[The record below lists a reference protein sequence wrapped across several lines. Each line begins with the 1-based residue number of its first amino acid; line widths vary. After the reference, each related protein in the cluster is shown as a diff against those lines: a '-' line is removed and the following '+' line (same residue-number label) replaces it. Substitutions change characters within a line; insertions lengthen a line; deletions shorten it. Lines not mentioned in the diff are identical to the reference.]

1 MSASSKPLAIITGGA
16 VRLGQV
22 IALSLANA
30 GYTIGL
36 HYHTS
41 EAAAHQTARQ
51 LSAQDALAFLHS
63 ADLRDPAQVDALF
76 ARSAETGLPLRVLIN
91 SASVMP
97 RADILQ
103 MLVSEW
109 DDTLALNLRAPWL
122 CARCAAKQMDAAGG
136 VIVNLTDAG
145 AGRVWTNYPAYII
158 SKSGLDTLTRL
169 LARALAPRIRVNA
182 VAPGLI
188 LPSADMSSSEWDRLV
203 DRTPLKKAGDPQA
216 IADAVHF
223 LINNSH
229 ITGQTL
235 VVDGGYQ
242 LI

>member
-1 MSASSKPLAIITGGA
+1 MNASSKPLAIITGGA

-41 EAAAHQTARQ
+41 ESAARQTARQ
-51 LSAQDALAFLHS
+51 LSAQDALAFVHS

-76 ARSAETGLPLRVLIN
+76 AHAAETELPLRVLIN

-103 MLVSEW
+103 MPVSEW

-122 CARCAAKQMDAAGG
+122 CARSAAKQMDAAGG

-145 AGRVWTNYPAYII
+145 AGRVWTGYPAYVI

-169 LARALAPRIRVNA
+169 LARALAPKIRVNA

-188 LPSADMSSSEWDRLV
+188 LPSADMSPSEWDRLV
-203 DRTPLKKAGDPQA
+203 DRTPLKKAGDTQA

-223 LINNSH
+223 LINNPH